1 MSRYRL
7 SIFFWCFRPAQNYAP
22 GQAYWNDDGII
33 SGHDSPI
40 CRFAVG
46 PRTACKFAA
55 RATPFFAGHRRTT
68 GAGPS
73 GLILA
78 SASGV
83 SSHAGLR
90 GALPD
95 YGSWSKWAYSS
106 LGSRSLCQGHSVL
119 PLPCENRRL
128 SMGFC
133 RDIFFLPVRAYRR
146 SIWVSAPASILLV
159 LLQVGM
165 TGNLPLLV
173 VQSSPCS
180 PTKAPLYC
188 SLQKSVQPSLTQQ
201 SSRTY

>member
-1 MSRYRL
+1 MFAPSHASLQSNCQPRALHMTRIASRTARACL
-7 SIFFWCFRPAQNYAP
+7 GTVSAPFVWCFRPAWNYAP
-22 GQAYWNDDGII
+22 GQAYWNEDGII
-33 SGHDSPI
+33 SGQDSPI

-46 PRTACKFAA
+46 PRTVCKFAA

-78 SASGV
+78 SAPGV

-90 GALPD
+90 GASPD

-128 SMGFC
+128 STC
-133 RDIFFLPVRAYRR
+133 LLYTSPSPRDLSTSRMP
-146 SIWVSAPASILLV
+146 SSA
-159 LLQVGM
+159 
-165 TGNLPLLV
+165 
-173 VQSSPCS
+173 
-180 PTKAPLYC
+180 
-188 SLQKSVQPSLTQQ
+188 
-201 SSRTY
+201 